1 MQKKE
6 KKRFG
11 YTFKKNAEVDAADLQ
26 LYEPVER
33 VPPFSRK
40 TLVSVK
46 VVCWPRCGALQHV
59 QVLVGPPGVGRR
71 ALVHRI
77 VQHDPRL
84 FDTTKAGQCH
94 PHENEMMSR
103 F

>member
-40 TLVSVK
+40 TLV
-46 VVCWPRCGALQHV
+46 
-59 QVLVGPPGVGRR
+59 LVAAPGVGRR

-77 VQHDPRL
+77 VQHDVKL
-84 FDTTKAGQCH
+84 FDTTKAG
-94 PHENEMMSR
+94 EWLVSNTRE
-103 F
+103 